1 MRTVSIVNRTR
12 NSVLGT
18 CIGVA
23 DQWWQRAR
31 GFLRRPEPREGEGLL
46 LSPCRAVHMV
56 GMAFPLDVIF
66 VNRHGEVLA
75 LYAGLSPGRRS
86 GWHRRA
92 KYALEVPAGTI
103 DSTDTRV
110 GDVIAWSTSEP
121 DLAATGASFATASI
135 VTDPAPVDDAGR
147 DRRSDPRGGR

>member
-1 MRTVSIVNRTR
+1 
-12 NSVLGT
+12 
-18 CIGVA
+18 
-23 DQWWQRAR
+23 
-31 GFLRRPEPREGEGLL
+31 
-46 LSPCRAVHMV
+46 
-56 GMAFPLDVIF
+56 MAFPLDVIF

-110 GDVIAWSTSEP
+110 GDVIAWSTSEA
-121 DLAATGASFATASI
+121 DLVATGAIATAGI
-135 VTDPAPVDDAGR
+135 VTDPAPVDNAGR
-147 DRRSDPRGGR
+147 DRPADLRGGR

>member
-1 MRTVSIVNRTR
+1 
-12 NSVLGT
+12 
-18 CIGVA
+18 
-23 DQWWQRAR
+23 
-31 GFLRRPEPREGEGLL
+31 
-46 LSPCRAVHMV
+46 MV

-103 DSTDTRV
+103 ESTDTRV

>member
-1 MRTVSIVNRTR
+1 MKTVTIVNRTR

-18 CIGVA
+18 RIGVA

-56 GMAFPLDVIF
+56 GVAFPLDIIF

-75 LYAGLSPGRRS
+75 LYAQLSPGRRS

-103 DSTDTRV
+103 HGTDTRV
-110 GDVIAWSTSEP
+110 GDVIAWSASEA
-121 DLAATGASFATASI
+121 DLAATGARFVGAGI
-135 VTDPAPVDDAGR
+135 VTDRALVDDAGR
-147 DRRSDPRGGR
+147 DRPADARGGR